1 MFDVLIT
8 IATGLFFTKYW
19 SKWRYGY
26 FDFFCA
32 GAAIV
37 GAFLLPALV
46 EKFVPE
52 FSDLGVIAF
61 DAGGALVGC
70 LLYDAASFGWR

>member
-8 IATGLFFTKYW
+8 IATGLFFTRYW

-26 FDFFCA
+26 FDFFCG

-37 GAFLLPALV
+37 GAFLLPALA

-52 FSDLGVIAF
+52 FFRPRRDGVRRRRGP
-61 DAGGALVGC
+61 AGLPAL
-70 LLYDAASFGWR
+70 